1 VSERQKGRKRPF
13 VQGVT
18 AKGTPSQ
25 MNKSLEKASE
35 KMQKAVRCLALQEK
49 QDPTPMNNI
58 VE

>member
-25 MNKSLEKASE
+25 MNKSFEEASE
-35 KMQKAVRCLALQEK
+35 KMQKAVRCQASQEK
-49 QDPTPMNNI
+49 QHQSQ
-58 VE
+58 

>member
-1 VSERQKGRKRPF
+1 
-13 VQGVT
+13 
-18 AKGTPSQ
+18 